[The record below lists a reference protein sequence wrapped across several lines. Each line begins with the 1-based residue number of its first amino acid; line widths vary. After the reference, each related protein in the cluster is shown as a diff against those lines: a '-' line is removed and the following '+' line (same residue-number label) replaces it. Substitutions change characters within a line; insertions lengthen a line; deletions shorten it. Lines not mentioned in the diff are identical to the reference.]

1 MDSAWNIW
9 TSPDGFP
16 HSGTHGSLP
25 AFGFPWLFVDRYAL
39 LRLLVPRH
47 PPCALSSLTSCRL
60 SAACVFHHAR
70 ITLLGSLYPC
80 CKLLNQKGYF
90 SLGYH
95 KCFRIHASLLLLFAL
110 FSFQGAERIP
120 SEFLRSCSQLRC
132 SQLASFFP
140 LGFASLFHAAVSC
153 LMPESLFPFRG
164 GGLKWTRTI
173 DLTLIRR
180 AL

>member
-70 ITLLGSLYPC
+70 ITSLGSLYPP
-80 CKLLNQKGYF
+80 CKLLNQKGYLLSWLS
-90 SLGYH
+90 SLLPCLH
-95 KCFRIHASLLLLFAL
+95 QSSHASLLLLFAL
-110 FSFQGAERIP
+110 FSFQGAGRIP
-120 SEFLRSCSQLRC
+120 S
-132 SQLASFFP
+132 
-140 LGFASLFHAAVSC
+140 GFASPFHSAVPC
-153 LMPESLFPFRG
+153 FIPESVFPFRG